1 MVLLLD
7 IAIAPQIRRCNTIL
21 SLDWDFS
28 IAAGLPRKL
37 ARQPKGA
44 YLKDK

>member
-7 IAIAPQIRRCNTIL
+7 IALAPKIRRCNTIL
-21 SLDWDFS
+21 SLDRDFS
-28 IAAGLPRKL
+28 IAAGLPRRL
-37 ARQPKGA
+37 ARQLKGA